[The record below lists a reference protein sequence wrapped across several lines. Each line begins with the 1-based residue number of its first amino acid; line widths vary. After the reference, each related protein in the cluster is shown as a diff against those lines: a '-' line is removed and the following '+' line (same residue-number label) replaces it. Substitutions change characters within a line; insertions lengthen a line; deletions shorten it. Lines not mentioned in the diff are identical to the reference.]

1 MNFNSRVDPSIPRR
15 PQDKKGG
22 IDDIGGGY
30 LKQWSFGTWAH
41 IQM

>member
-1 MNFNSRVDPSIPRR
+1 MSAENMNFNSRVDPSIPRR

-30 LKQWSFGTWAH
+30 LKQ
-41 IQM
+41 